1 MLIDQKKLMLDEIH
15 SHIHT
20 MQSID
25 DELLSGVEQAVDVL
39 VDTLNGGGAVYVMGN
54 GGSAGDA
61 QHFVAEMV
69 GRFMMERA
77 PLRFFALSTNTS
89 ILTAIGNDYTYDHVF
104 TRQVQAAVRPND
116 TVIGISTSGNSG
128 NVLKALEAAK
138 EMQCKVIGFTGS
150 DGGKMRFLCDVL
162 LNVPSNSTPRIQEV
176 HILLIHIICN
186 LLEKRLF
193 A

>member
-1 MLIDQKKLMLDEIH
+1 MMLDEINE
-15 SHIHT
+15 HIKT
-20 MQSID
+20 MQRID
-25 DELLSGVEQAVDVL
+25 DSLLSNVEEAVELIINTIKAD
-39 VDTLNGGGAVYVMGN
+39 GAVYVMGN

-77 PLRFFALSTNTS
+77 PLRFFALTTNTS

-104 TRQVQAAVRPND
+104 TRQVEAAVRPGD
-116 TVIGISTSGNSG
+116 LVIGISTSGNSS
-128 NVLKALEAAK
+128 NIVKAIEAAKALE
-138 EMQCKVIGFTGS
+138 CKVIGLTGEH
-150 DGGKMRFLCDVL
+150 GGTMKPVCDVL
-162 LNVPSNSTPRIQEV
+162 LNVPSNATPRIQEV

-186 LLEKRLF
+186 LVEKELF